1 MDYGKIVS
9 TRKWGEEI
17 VSHEYFVNFEKI
29 NENLLNKSFIEYKDA
44 NQIKMELNKSI
55 VSLITTFPLD

>member
-17 VSHEYFVNFEKI
+17 VSHEYFVNLKEI
-29 NENLLNKSFIEYKDA
+29 SEYMLNKSFIGCKDTHE
-44 NQIKMELNKSI
+44 IKMGLNKSI
-55 VSLITTFPLD
+55 VSLITTFPLN